1 MDATI
6 QATGQNDASF
16 FYPAVTDT
24 ELADPD
30 QIVVGYRRCMGRV
43 RILSALT
50 IAVSAMWLA
59 DYVIN
64 GPRKKA
70 H

>member
-1 MDATI
+1 MDASL

-16 FYPAVTDT
+16 TYPAVTDA
-24 ELADPD
+24 ELADQD
-30 QIVVGYRRCMGRV
+30 QLVVSYRRSMGKT
-43 RILSALT
+43 RIVSSLL